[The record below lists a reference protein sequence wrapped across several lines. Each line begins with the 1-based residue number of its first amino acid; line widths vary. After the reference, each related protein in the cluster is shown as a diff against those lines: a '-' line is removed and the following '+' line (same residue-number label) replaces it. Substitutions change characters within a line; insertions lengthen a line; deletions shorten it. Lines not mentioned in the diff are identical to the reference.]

1 VPYQRS
7 VLSLDE
13 ARKAMDR
20 MLQEAFKAPDRPVA
34 IAICDDQGELVTSA
48 RMDKCAPLPLIIA
61 RKKAFTAA
69 RTRADTKAFAER
81 LKSMGRS
88 VSDLG
93 EPNLLPVQGGVA
105 IIAAD
110 GSPLGGIGV
119 SGLAAEEDEAI
130 ARIGLGVSSRT
141 ERRSS
146 LAWGCST
153 RKSPRQLFE
162 QSIEQRNV
170 EVAARGDHHCCA
182 RYIHL
187 DNNCE
192 HAQARPRGLSGFAC
206 HSRET
211 GHTRY
216 KMPRR
221 PPNGGICRY
230 I

>member
-1 VPYQRS
+1 MPYQRS

-13 ARKAMDR
+13 AHKAMDR

-34 IAICDDQGELVTSA
+34 IAICDDQGELVTFA

-93 EPNLLPVQGGVA
+93 EPNLLPVQGG
-105 IIAAD
+105 AAD

-130 ARIGLGVSSRT
+130 ARIGLGVIV
-141 ERRSS
+141 
-146 LAWGCST
+146 
-153 RKSPRQLFE
+153 P
-162 QSIEQRNV
+162 
-170 EVAARGDHHCCA
+170 H
-182 RYIHL
+182 
-187 DNNCE
+187 
-192 HAQARPRGLSGFAC
+192 
-206 HSRET
+206 
-211 GHTRY
+211 
-216 KMPRR
+216 
-221 PPNGGICRY
+221 
-230 I
+230 